1 MMKKIGLSGKGKLD
15 FYCEIYLNSRGL
27 SVLSNSRLMLGVIK
41 QKSSSQSCSSFA
53 KGAKYRIEY
62 EQRSH

>member
-15 FYCEIYLNSRGL
+15 FYCELYLNSRGL

-41 QKSSSQSCSSFA
+41 QKSSQSCSSFA

>member
-27 SVLSNSRLMLGVIK
+27 SVNVGSNKIK
-41 QKSSSQSCSSFA
+41 KLFA
-53 KGAKYRIEY
+53 IFIICQGGEIQNKI
-62 EQRSH
+62 

>member
-27 SVLSNSRLMLGVIK
+27 SVLSNSRLMLGVINK
-41 QKSSSQSCSSFA
+41 KVVRNLVHHLPR
-53 KGAKYRIEY
+53 GRNTE
-62 EQRSH
+62 